1 MTASVDGCDRWRA
14 REIRTT
20 GMGSEIT
27 DALAKLE
34 ARDPRQSGG
43 AILQSNSGRPNR
55 IDCGGAPGYSFDAQL
70 SIFTPIP

>member
-1 MTASVDGCDRWRA
+1 VTASVDGCDRWRA

-20 GMGSEIT
+20 GMGPEIT

-43 AILQSNSGRPNR
+43 AVVAEGPWH
-55 IDCGGAPGYSFDAQL
+55 
-70 SIFTPIP
+70 